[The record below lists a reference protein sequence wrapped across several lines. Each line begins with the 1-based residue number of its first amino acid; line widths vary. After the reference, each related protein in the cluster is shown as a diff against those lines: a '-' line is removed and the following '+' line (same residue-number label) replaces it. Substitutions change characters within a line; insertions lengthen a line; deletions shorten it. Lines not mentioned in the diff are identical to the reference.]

1 MQVNYKKAIIKSSL
15 KVSFSNNLNELWNR
29 AWGIL
34 PRVKR
39 QCSCLSS
46 RKRLLLLILQKIS
59 REIWPSSLY
68 FPFLNRAESKG
79 TMCLKARFCQT
90 ELNLTSMWMIKK
102 DRWVRFMK
110 SPFGSG
116 LKQVVSQK
124 ESVYKVFLAAE
135 WRGERDV
142 LAISTWV
149 LADEASYCLSGV
161 SILSELQKLFHCTMR
176 RAEGLGFCDWL
187 LFWKGKKITFHFLSI
202 GAKSPVAVWRTFQIR
217 LTKTC
222 LFRADIG
229 LFTSFYLPTH
239 GKPVSFICQPIT
251 ACLCNIWLEHLPG
264 EEALFLSPS
273 ASSKGM

>member
-39 QCSCLSS
+39 QCSCMSS
-46 RKRLLLLILQKIS
+46 RKRLLFLILQKRS

-202 GAKSPVAVWRTFQIR
+202 GAKSPVAVWRTFQITATTAR
-217 LTKTC
+217 SFWVSYFWLIFYKCSHHPTQTC
-222 LFRADIG
+222 
-229 LFTSFYLPTH
+229 
-239 GKPVSFICQPIT
+239 K
-251 ACLCNIWLEHLPG
+251 
-264 EEALFLSPS
+264 
-273 ASSKGM
+273 